1 MLQGGSL
8 TEKPKVFLDTNVIN
22 NISPTGGLL
31 GCCKQLKCLD
41 SKVDFII
48 PNIVVEE
55 LIEHKRKSFDRK
67 KQQLLDNELFDNPDE
82 RARIEAKEFCEECIF
97 KDEDIKYTTEGISNL
112 EECFYDMCS
121 LALQNKAPFDNKTD
135 KGFKDAI
142 IAFTIDDYLE
152 HNPEVS
158 QVFLVSK
165 DGRLGEYFEDRRDVI
180 VIKEFSELS
189 QYLDICGDTPKPS
202 RTNDKCR
209 TICHEDK
216 PSPKLSEARKLL
228 TEFRNSSSF
237 ASTHQTIEKMQ
248 PYIALLTD
256 DDFIDILLSAI
267 ENDQIMWIIDDPDVK
282 GFIQPIFDKYKDRLE
297 ISRYNDFVNRSRW
310 QYPIKQVLSEVN
322 LDDLPF

>member
-1 MLQGGSL
+1 M

-31 GCCKQLKCLD
+31 GCCKQIKSLD

-48 PNIVVEE
+48 PNIVVGE
-55 LIEHKRKSFDRK
+55 LIEHKRKAFDRK
-67 KQQLLDNELFDNPDE
+67 KQQLLDNELFDNPEE
-82 RARIEAKEFCEECIF
+82 RARIEAKDFCEECIF
-97 KDEDIKYTTEGISNL
+97 KDENIKYTTEGISNL

-152 HNPEVS
+152 HNSEIS

-165 DGRLGEYFEDRRDVI
+165 DGRLGEYFEERHDVI
-180 VIKEFSELS
+180 VIKEFSELK
-189 QYLDICGDTPKPS
+189 QYLDICDDAPKS
-202 RTNDKCR
+202 DQTDDKYEMIR
-209 TICHEDK
+209 SDGK

-228 TEFRNSSSF
+228 TEFRNSGNF
-237 ASTHQTIEKMQ
+237 ASTHRAIEKIQ
-248 PYIALLTD
+248 PYIASLTD

-282 GFIQPIFDKYKDRLE
+282 DFIQPIFDKYKDRLE
-297 ISRYNDFVNRSRW
+297 ISKYNDFVNRSRW
-310 QYPIKQVLSEVN
+310 QYPIKQVLSEAN
-322 LDDLPF
+322 LGDLPF